1 MEKRKLEFMIEE
13 TQSDFD
19 YVVGLAESF
28 LEDYKE
34 YGKEEFENFRFDL
47 WPVLDKCHKS
57 LEELAH
63 QADILYYTYNKEEY
77 DD

>member
-63 QADILYYTYNKEEY
+63 QADILYYSYNKEEY
-77 DD
+77 ND

>member
-1 MEKRKLEFMIEE
+1 MEEVKFERQIEE
-13 TQSDFD
+13 TQSDCEWAI
-19 YVVGLAESF
+19 GLAESF

-34 YGKEEFENFRFDL
+34 YDKEEFENFRFDL

-63 QADILYYTYNKEEY
+63 QADILYYSYNKGEY
-77 DD
+77 ND

>member
-19 YVVGLAESF
+19 YVVGLVENF

-63 QADILYYTYNKEEY
+63 QADILYYSYNKEEY
-77 DD
+77 ND